1 MTRLVAAELFK
12 LRTTRTFAAMV
23 GATFALLLLLVVL
36 SLALSDSFNTRND
49 VRSLLSSA
57 SLSGLFMLVLG
68 VVAGAGEY
76 RHGTIASTLLVTP
89 DRLRAVTAQTLGVGA
104 AGLVVGLASALVC
117 AAIGLPWLAS
127 KDAATLPTGDLVA
140 LFLGCAVYTGLA
152 AAFGVALGALMRN
165 QVAAVVLVLVF
176 IFVIDPAV
184 ASLVDS
190 YSQFSLSGLATA
202 ISGGSPDD
210 APGDD
215 LLPPGVAGLVW
226 AAYTGALAVA
236 AAVLTARRDI

>member
-23 GATFALLLLLVVL
+23 GATVALLLLILVLTLVL
-36 SLALSDSFNTRND
+36 SDTFSTEND

-57 SLSGLFMLVLG
+57 SISGLFMLILG

-89 DRLRAVTAQTLGVGA
+89 NRLRAVSAQTLGVAA
-104 AGLVVGLASALVC
+104 AGLVVGLACVLLS
-117 AAIGLPWLAS
+117 AAIGLPWLSA
-127 KDAATLPTGDLVA
+127 KDAATLSTGDLIA
-140 LFLGCAVYTGLA
+140 LFGGCAVYTALA
-152 AAFGVALGALMRN
+152 AGFGVALGSLLRN

-176 IFVIDPAV
+176 LFVVDPTV
-184 ASLVDS
+184 AALVDE
-190 YSQFSLSGLATA
+190 YGKFSLSGLSSA

-210 APGDD
+210 APGEE
-215 LLPPGVAGLVW
+215 LLPQGVAMLIW
-226 AAYTGALAVA
+226 AGYTVVVAMGAAL
-236 AAVLTARRDI
+236 LTARRDI

>member
-12 LRTTRTFAAMV
+12 QRTTRTFAAMV

-36 SLALSDSFNTRND
+36 SLALTDSFNTEND

-104 AGLVVGLASALVC
+104 AGLVVGLACALLC
-117 AAIGLPWLAS
+117 AAIALPWLAS
-127 KDAATLPTGDLVA
+127 KDAATLGTGDLVT
-140 LFLGCAVYTGLA
+140 LFLGSAVYTALA
-152 AAFGVALGALMRN
+152 ASFGVALGALMRN

-176 IFVIDPAV
+176 LFVVDPAV

-190 YSQFSLSGLATA
+190 YAKFSLSGLSAA

-210 APGDD
+210 APGHD
-215 LLPPGVAGLVW
+215 LLPQGVAALVW
-226 AAYTGALAVA
+226 AAYTVALAMA

>member
-23 GATFALLLLLVVL
+23 GTTIALLLLILIL
-36 SLALSDSFNTRND
+36 TLALTDRFDTEND

-57 SLSGLFMLVLG
+57 SISGLFMLILG

-89 DRLRAVTAQTLGVGA
+89 NRLRAVTAQTLGVAA
-104 AGLVVGLASALVC
+104 AGLTVGLACAVLS
-117 AAIGLPWLAS
+117 AAIGLPWLSA
-127 KDAATLPTGDLVA
+127 KDAATLSTGELLT
-140 LFLGCAVYTGLA
+140 LFLGCAVYTALA

-176 IFVIDPAV
+176 LFVVDPALS
-184 ASLVDS
+184 ALLDE
-190 YSQFSLSGLATA
+190 YGKFSLSGLSSSM
-202 ISGGSPDD
+202 SGGSPDD
-210 APGDD
+210 APGSE
-215 LLPPGVAGLVW
+215 LLPQGVAALIW
-226 AAYTGALAVA
+226 AAYTVAVA
-236 AAVLTARRDI
+236 AGAALMTARRDV

>member
-104 AGLVVGLASALVC
+104 AGLAVGLASALVC

-140 LFLGCAVYTGLA
+140 LLLGCAVYTGLA

-176 IFVIDPAV
+176 LFVIDPAV

-202 ISGGSPDD
+202 ISGGSPDE

-215 LLPPGVAGLVW
+215 LLTQGVAALVW
-226 AAYTGALAVA
+226 AAYTAALAVA